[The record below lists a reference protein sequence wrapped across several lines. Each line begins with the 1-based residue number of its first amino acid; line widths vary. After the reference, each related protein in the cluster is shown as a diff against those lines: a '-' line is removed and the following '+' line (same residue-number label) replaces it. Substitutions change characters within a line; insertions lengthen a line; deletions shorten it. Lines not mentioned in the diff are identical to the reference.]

1 MNAKPFDRSDYIEKR
16 RRWMYASYSALI
28 VSLVPTFY
36 IYGNSYAKSQAYNN
50 NVDISYED
58 ARNWQ
63 TASNVMIGVSA
74 TAGAFFVYELI
85 RYLVAAE
92 NVLPKAAR
100 PLSRKEKQSLMREQ
114 LENQK
119 KSELLNVSE
128 ENPEDDAGQMRGET
142 ENKSE
147 N

>member
-1 MNAKPFDRSDYIEKR
+1 M
-16 RRWMYASYSALI
+16 
-28 VSLVPTFY
+28 
-36 IYGNSYAKSQAYNN
+36 
-50 NVDISYED
+50 
-58 ARNWQ
+58 
-63 TASNVMIGVSA
+63 
-74 TAGAFFVYELI
+74 
-85 RYLVAAE
+85 AAE

-128 ENPEDDAGQMRGET
+128 ENPEDDARQMQDET
-142 ENKSE
+142 EKKSE